1 MNYPLLD
8 VFWTMLE
15 FFLWIMWFFL
25 LFRVIGDIFR
35 NHESSGWNKA
45 LWLIVVLI
53 LPFLGVLIYVI
64 AHGGDMSRRS
74 MARAEEQQQAFQDY
88 LRKTAGPVTGGGSNA
103 DELAKLAELKE
114 KGVLDDAEYQQA
126 KAKILAGA

>member
-15 FFLWIMWFFL
+15 FFIWIMWFFL

-45 LWLIVVLI
+45 LWLILVLL
-53 LPFLGVLIYVI
+53 LPFLGVFIYVI
-64 AHGGDMSRRS
+64 VHGSDMSRRS
-74 MARAEEQQQAFQDY
+74 MARAEEQQHAFQDY
-88 LRKTAGPVTGGGSNA
+88 MRKTVGPSGGGSA
-103 DELAKLAELKE
+103 DELAKLAELKD
-114 KGVLDDAEYQQA
+114 KGAITEAEYQQA
-126 KAKILAGA
+126 KAKILA

>member
-15 FFLWIMWFFL
+15 FFLWIMWFFV

-35 NHESSGWNKA
+35 NHESNGWNKA
-45 LWLIVVLI
+45 LWLILVLF

-64 AHGGDMSRRS
+64 VHGNDMGRRS
-74 MARAEEQQQAFQDY
+74 MARAEEQQRALQDY
-88 LRKTAGPVTGGGSNA
+88 FQKTAGPGGGGSSA

-114 KGVLDDAEYQQA
+114 KGVLNEAEYQQA
-126 KAKILAGA
+126 KAKILA

>member
-45 LWLIVVLI
+45 LWLILVLI

-64 AHGGDMSRRS
+64 VHGSDMGRRS
-74 MARAEEQQQAFQDY
+74 VARAEQQQRAFQDY
-88 LRKTAGPVTGGGSNA
+88 VRQAAGPSGGSSV
-103 DELAKLAELKE
+103 DELARLAELKE
-114 KGVLDDAEYQQA
+114 KGALTEAEYQQA
-126 KAKILAGA
+126 KAKILA

>member
-45 LWLIVVLI
+45 LWLVLVLI

-64 AHGGDMSRRS
+64 VHGGDMGRRS
-74 MARAEEQQQAFQDY
+74 VARAEQQQRAFQDY
-88 LRKTAGPVTGGGSNA
+88 VRQAAGPSGGGSV
-103 DELAKLAELKE
+103 DELARLAELKD
-114 KGVLDDAEYQQA
+114 KGALTEAEYQQA
-126 KAKILAGA
+126 KAKILAA

>member
-15 FFLWIMWFFL
+15 FFLWIMWFFV

-35 NHESSGWNKA
+35 NHESTGWNKA
-45 LWLIVVLI
+45 LWLILVLFV
-53 LPFLGVLIYVI
+53 PFLGVLIYVI
-64 AHGGDMSRRS
+64 VHGNDMGRRS
-74 MARAEEQQQAFQDY
+74 MARAEEQQQALQDY
-88 LRKTAGPVTGGGSNA
+88 FQKTAGPGGGGSSA

-114 KGVLDDAEYQQA
+114 KGVLNEAEYQQA
-126 KAKILAGA
+126 KAKILA

>member
-45 LWLIVVLI
+45 LWLILVLL
-53 LPFLGVLIYVI
+53 LPFLGVFIYVI
-64 AHGGDMSRRS
+64 VHGSDMSRRS
-74 MARAEEQQQAFQDY
+74 MARAEEQQRALQDY
-88 LRKTAGPVTGGGSNA
+88 FQKTAGPGGGGSSA
-103 DELAKLAELKE
+103 DELAKLAELKD
-114 KGVLDDAEYQQA
+114 KGAITEAEYQQA
-126 KAKILAGA
+126 KAKILA

>member
-15 FFLWIMWFFL
+15 FFIWIMWFFL

-45 LWLIVVLI
+45 LWLILVLL
-53 LPFLGVLIYVI
+53 LPFLGVFIYVI
-64 AHGGDMSRRS
+64 VHGSDMSRRS
-74 MARAEEQQQAFQDY
+74 MARAEEQQHAFQEY
-88 LRKTAGPVTGGGSNA
+88 MRNAAGPSGGGSA
-103 DELAKLAELKE
+103 DELAKLAELKD
-114 KGVLDDAEYQQA
+114 KGAITEAEYQQA
-126 KAKILAGA
+126 KAKILA

>member
-25 LFRVIGDIFR
+25 LFRVIADVFR

-45 LWLIVVLI
+45 LWLVLVLV

-64 AHGGDMSRRS
+64 VHGRDMGRRDQ
-74 MARAEEQQQAFQDY
+74 ARAERQQQAFQDY
-88 LRKTAGPVTGGGSNA
+88 VRKAAGPGGGGSSA
-103 DELAKLAELKE
+103 DELSKLAELKD
-114 KGVLDDAEYQQA
+114 KGAITEAEYQQA
-126 KAKILAGA
+126 KTKILA

>member
-15 FFLWIMWFFL
+15 FFLWIMWFFV

-35 NHESSGWNKA
+35 NHESTGWNKA
-45 LWLIVVLI
+45 LWLILVLFV
-53 LPFLGVLIYVI
+53 PFLGVLIYVI
-64 AHGGDMSRRS
+64 VHGNDMGRRS
-74 MARAEEQQQAFQDY
+74 MARAEEQQRALQDY
-88 LRKTAGPVTGGGSNA
+88 FQKTAGPGGGGSSA

-114 KGVLDDAEYQQA
+114 KGVLNEAEYQQA
-126 KAKILAGA
+126 KAKILA